1 MNSGMIDKKLFKIMF
16 KIYKFFLQWE
26 NLEVEEL
33 KFQIVFFPNSI
44 WLIIRFPQKQTW
56 KEFSRQ

>member
-44 WLIIRFPQKQTW
+44 
-56 KEFSRQ
+56 